1 MFSKLFP
8 TVSLI
13 ILHFVASCGESN
25 EKITLDPTTTPT
37 PATTPT
43 TTTTTTA
50 GNTQITW
57 NNGANAIF
65 STHCGK
71 CHDFALDLTQ
81 LKTKQKVA
89 LTRIKATSKPMPPS
103 STPAWLADKNKAI
116 EFLSMA
122 ELK

>member
-1 MFSKLFP
+1 MFSQLFFAA
-8 TVSLI
+8 SLV
-13 ILHFVASCGESN
+13 LLNFVASCGGSN
-25 EKITLDPTTTPT
+25 EKLTLDPT
-37 PATTPT
+37 ATTT

-50 GNTQITW
+50 PTVANTQITW

-65 STHCGK
+65 ATHCGK
-71 CHDFALDLTQ
+71 CHDFALDLPQ
-81 LKTKQKVA
+81 LKAKQQVA
-89 LTRIKATSKPMPPS
+89 LARIKATSNPMPPS

>member
-1 MFSKLFP
+1 MFSQLFLAA
-8 TVSLI
+8 SLA
-13 ILHFVASCGESN
+13 LLNFVASCGGSN
-25 EKITLDPTTTPT
+25 EKLTLD
-37 PATTPT
+37 PT

-50 GNTQITW
+50 TPTPTPTVANTQITW

-65 STHCGK
+65 ATHCAGG
-71 CHDFALDLTQ
+71 CHDWVLDLTQ
-81 LKTKQKVA
+81 LKAKQQVA
-89 LTRIKATSKPMPPS
+89 LARIKATSKPMPPS

>member
-13 ILHFVASCGESN
+13 IPHFVASCGESN
-25 EKITLDPTTTPT
+25 EKLTLDPTKTATPT
-37 PATTPT
+37 PTVA
-43 TTTTTTA
+43 
-50 GNTQITW
+50 NTQITW

-65 STHCGK
+65 ATHCGK
-71 CHDFALDLTQ
+71 CHDFALDLPQ
-81 LKTKQKVA
+81 LKAKQQVA
-89 LTRIKATSKPMPPS
+89 LARIKATSNPMPPS